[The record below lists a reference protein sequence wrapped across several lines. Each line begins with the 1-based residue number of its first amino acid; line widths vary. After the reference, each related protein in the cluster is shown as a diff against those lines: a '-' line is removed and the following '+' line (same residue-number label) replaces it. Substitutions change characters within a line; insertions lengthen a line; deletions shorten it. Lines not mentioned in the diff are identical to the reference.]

1 MGNGMNKVLPGLYIG
16 NFRDSKD
23 REQLTTHGI
32 THILAI
38 HDNAKKLHEDMNYLC
53 IPASDSPHQ
62 NLTQHFRKSIKFIH
76 ESRLGGGACL
86 IHCLAGVSRS
96 VTVAAAYVMT
106 VTNLGWRDTLKAI
119 RQARAVANPNF
130 GFQRQL
136 QEFDAM
142 RLSELRKWLRQK
154 YPHSPF
160 SEDEEAVKEL
170 LDLSLIV
177 KPPETSSAKDSPRP
191 KHSPTLAKNAKAK
204 DSPSQRQR
212 STGGAVDSPRQKR
225 SATVSGGIGEQRS
238 PLAKRT
244 SVGSPAR
251 KQSPTP
257 CTVKTATPAKD
268 TTTFLSGKDE
278 TRALHTAVTRTGH
291 GDSQRVKQNRQLKDV
306 CTASSGTGHSR
317 VPSDLGSPRKKRSA
331 TFSGSVGE
339 SRTLQNRRD
348 IHTSKAKSSSG
359 PKSNESPKRVHVKP
373 GTSRTTDNI
382 GAACSTQQRSSP
394 KPKYDKAAESPEKR
408 QCFIMRMITGSR
420 KDSADSLEGDLLV
433 EVEAL
438 TSQANPSCF
447 QRFRTSLGCSA
458 ASAPEDTRDGAKP
471 FEQTCENRTEERR
484 RTDELQG
491 EGVAEAELPRLPL

>member
-177 KPPETSSAKDSPRP
+177 KPAETSSSAKDSPRP

-204 DSPSQRQR
+204 DSQSQKLR
-212 STGGAVDSPRQKR
+212 STTGSAIDSPRQKR
-225 SATVSGGIGEQRS
+225 SATVSGGIGEPRS

-244 SVGSPAR
+244 SVESPSR
-251 KQSPTP
+251 KQRTSI
-257 CTVKTATPAKD
+257 C
-268 TTTFLSGKDE
+268 SGKASSSQSSKDE
-278 TRALHTAVTRTGH
+278 TKALQTSAASTAGH
-291 GDSQRVKQNRQLKDV
+291 SDSQRVRQHRLSREISI
-306 CTASSGTGHSR
+306 ASNATGYGK
-317 VPSDLGSPRKKRSA
+317 VPSDVGSPRKKRSA
-331 TFSGSVGE
+331 TFSGAVGDTT
-339 SRTLQNRRD
+339 RTQNPQRRD
-348 IHTSKAKSSSG
+348 VHASKAKNSSG
-359 PKSNESPKRVHVKP
+359 PKYNGSPRRGQNPKP
-373 GTSRTTDNI
+373 SASKTTDSI
-382 GAACSTQQRSSP
+382 GAACTTQPRSSP
-394 KPKYDKAAESPEKR
+394 KPKYDKSAESPEKR
-408 QCFIMRMITGSR
+408 QCFIMRMITGSK
-420 KDSADSLEGDLLV
+420 KDGEDGEGIAEDLLV

-438 TSQANPSCF
+438 TSQASGGNPTCF
-447 QRFRTSLGCSA
+447 QRFRSSLGCSA
-458 ASAPEDTRDGAKP
+458 ASAPEEAREERKP
-471 FEQTCENRTEERR
+471 FEQTSESGT
-484 RTDELQG
+484 T
-491 EGVAEAELPRLPL
+491 

>member
-170 LDLSLIV
+170 L
-177 KPPETSSAKDSPRP
+177 RG
-191 KHSPTLAKNAKAK
+191 
-204 DSPSQRQR
+204 R
-212 STGGAVDSPRQKR
+212 G
-225 SATVSGGIGEQRS
+225 
-238 PLAKRT
+238 
-244 SVGSPAR
+244 
-251 KQSPTP
+251 
-257 CTVKTATPAKD
+257 
-268 TTTFLSGKDE
+268 
-278 TRALHTAVTRTGH
+278 
-291 GDSQRVKQNRQLKDV
+291 
-306 CTASSGTGHSR
+306 
-317 VPSDLGSPRKKRSA
+317 
-331 TFSGSVGE
+331 
-339 SRTLQNRRD
+339 
-348 IHTSKAKSSSG
+348 
-359 PKSNESPKRVHVKP
+359 
-373 GTSRTTDNI
+373 
-382 GAACSTQQRSSP
+382 
-394 KPKYDKAAESPEKR
+394 
-408 QCFIMRMITGSR
+408 
-420 KDSADSLEGDLLV
+420 
-433 EVEAL
+433 
-438 TSQANPSCF
+438 
-447 QRFRTSLGCSA
+447 
-458 ASAPEDTRDGAKP
+458 
-471 FEQTCENRTEERR
+471 
-484 RTDELQG
+484 
-491 EGVAEAELPRLPL
+491 